1 MSSRGDHL
9 AAAIAAVH
17 VAVLTQADDLHPA
30 HEDFHAWGYAL
41 SELTYRLAGV
51 CRTLEQQVASYG
63 HRRLLADDDG
73 GDPYQRLA
81 DMRRLLADLSTRFD
95 AAGVIAHQYH
105 AEAGHLG
112 VEVDPDA
119 PAGPA

>member
-1 MSSRGDHL
+1 MSSRGEQLD
-9 AAAIAAVH
+9 AAIAAVH
-17 VAVLTQADDLHPA
+17 VAVLAQADDVHPV
-30 HEDFHAWGYAL
+30 HEDFHAWGHAL
-41 SELTYRLAGV
+41 SELSYRLAGV
-51 CRTLEQQVASYG
+51 CSTLEQQVASYG
-63 HRRLLADDDG
+63 HRRLLGDDDG

-81 DMRRLLADLSTRFD
+81 DMRRLLADLSTRLN

-105 AEAGHLG
+105 AEAGHLD